1 MCALLVIALG
11 CGFGPGASD
20 FSAKL
25 SNGYFVCRT
34 SAHQIMIAPENGW
47 TESTPIIPTKV
58 VELDHDDHFVIAKQ
72 QILERRSPNNPQD
85 TYEQP
90 KPNAF
95 NYWIL
100 DLRTPKAFGPLTLEE
115 WIIERTRLG
124 VDPKLQLHDV
134 YDFRNGR

>member
-1 MCALLVIALG
+1 MPQNGIAPLG

-25 SNGYFVCRT
+25 SNGYFVYRT
-34 SAHQIMIAPENGW
+34 SAHQIMIAPDTW
-47 TESTPIIPTKV
+47 SDSTPIIPTKV

-72 QILERRSPNNPQD
+72 QVLERRSPNNPQD

-90 KPNAF
+90 KPDTF

-100 DLRTPKAFGPLTLEE
+100 DLKTPKVFGPLTLDE
-115 WIIERTRLG
+115 WNTERTSLG

-134 YDFRNGR
+134 YDYRR